1 MPARI
6 IEALLLDFGFRHLMR
21 HHFPPDWFIFDGF
34 ELVRS
39 GELAPPKKGYKN
51 EQREG
56 SL

>member
-1 MPARI
+1 MSFVLSSFYVPSFSSW
-6 IEALLLDFGFRHLMR
+6 LVF
-21 HHFPPDWFIFDGF
+21 FDGF

-39 GELAPPKKGYKN
+39 GELAPPKKSYKN